1 MSTQGIKLSL
11 VALISFF
18 HSGSKLIN
26 LIVGRWRS
34 LVLILL
40 SMVWC
45 LVLGVVVLVLV
56 GVALVG
62 LVVGVVVVVLG

>member
-1 MSTQGIKLSL
+1 LGL

-18 HSGSKLIN
+18 HGGSKLIN
-26 LIVGRWRS
+26 LIVGRWRG
-34 LVLILL
+34 LVGLL

-56 GVALVG
+56 RVTLVG
-62 LVVGVVVVVLG
+62 LVVGVVIVVLG